1 YLTIDPGAPLHS
13 RGGGEMGSVRARLR
27 TGHRIFGTGGPGGA
41 ARTVRSAGPAGR
53 PRRCRSH
60 GGGRRLPGG
69 HGIRNAALRGHGDGH
84 RPSVDGTD
92 RARHSRDDPL
102 PPRQATGVIM
112 ASFTD
117 VLTALA
123 PPLGLAILFT
133 IAIRAMIHADRR
145 ERRAQARAEAQM
157 AQLHAEKENEA

>member
-1 YLTIDPGAPLHS
+1 
-13 RGGGEMGSVRARLR
+13 
-27 TGHRIFGTGGPGGA
+27 
-41 ARTVRSAGPAGR
+41 
-53 PRRCRSH
+53 
-60 GGGRRLPGG
+60 
-69 HGIRNAALRGHGDGH
+69 
-84 RPSVDGTD
+84 
-92 RARHSRDDPL
+92 
-102 PPRQATGVIM
+102 M

-117 VLTALA
+117 VLTAVA

>member
-1 YLTIDPGAPLHS
+1 
-13 RGGGEMGSVRARLR
+13 
-27 TGHRIFGTGGPGGA
+27 
-41 ARTVRSAGPAGR
+41 
-53 PRRCRSH
+53 
-60 GGGRRLPGG
+60 
-69 HGIRNAALRGHGDGH
+69 
-84 RPSVDGTD
+84 
-92 RARHSRDDPL
+92 
-102 PPRQATGVIM
+102 M